1 MNSMILKNVLLSRH
15 VLAAVLGLGL
25 ALGSIGAMAHGGGRD
40 RDHHSRVERGTIRC
54 GGNYFARLVGT
65 SDQELHYVNYIFRN
79 RSAKGSISVD
89 RMVFYDATGTMI
101 YDSRI
106 SGFPAFSN
114 QVLGPGDQVLKP
126 NQTGQLDVST
136 FFSRFLDTWQ
146 RPMQLEV
153 SWSSRDGATP
163 LSMDLIR
170 LVQRVNPSTGSRGS
184 EVTRDSQDCDSF
196 DSDD

>member
-1 MNSMILKNVLLSRH
+1 MNSTVLKNVLSTRH
-15 VLAAVLGLGL
+15 VLATVLGLSL
-25 ALGSIGAMAHGGGRD
+25 ALGSIGAMAHRGGHGHD
-40 RDHHSRVERGTIRC
+40 PRVERGTIRC

-65 SDQELHYVNYIFRN
+65 PEQELHYVNYVFRN

-89 RMVFYDATGTMI
+89 RLVFFDAMGTMI

-114 QVLGPGDQVLKP
+114 QALGPGDQLLKP

-153 SWSSRDGATP
+153 SWSSRDGAMP

-170 LVQRVNPSTGSRGS
+170 LVQRVNPVTGARGA

-196 DSDD
+196 DGDD

>member
-1 MNSMILKNVLLSRH
+1 MTSTNLKQVLSPRNT
-15 VLAAVLGLGL
+15 LAAVLGLGL
-25 ALGSIGAMAHGGGRD
+25 FLGSFGAMAHAGGRD
-40 RDHHSRVERGTIRC
+40 HNSRVERGTIRC

-65 SDQELHYVNYIFRN
+65 PDQELHYVNYVFRN
-79 RSAKGSISVD
+79 RSSKGSISVD
-89 RMVFYDATGTMI
+89 RVVFYDATGTMI

-136 FFSRFLDTWQ
+136 FFSRFLEPWQ

-153 SWSSRDGATP
+153 TWSSRDGAVP
-163 LSMDLIR
+163 LSLDLIR
-170 LVQRVNPSTGSRGS
+170 LVQRVNPVTGARGS
-184 EVTRDSQDCDSF
+184 EVTRDSQDCDAIE
-196 DSDD
+196 SDD

>member
-1 MNSMILKNVLLSRH
+1 MNSMVIKNVLSSCNSL
-15 VLAAVLGLGL
+15 VAALGLGL
-25 ALGSIGAMAHGGGRD
+25 LLGSTGAMAHTGH
-40 RDHHSRVERGTIRC
+40 RDHGGRVERGTIRC

-65 SDQELHYVNYIFRN
+65 PDQELHYVNYIFRN
-79 RSAKGSISVD
+79 RGSKGSISVD
-89 RMVFYDATGTMI
+89 RVVFYDATGTMI

-136 FFSRFLDTWQ
+136 FFSRFLETWQ

-153 SWSSRDGATP
+153 TWSSRDGAVP
-163 LSMDLIR
+163 LSLDLIR
-170 LVQRVNPSTGSRGS
+170 LVQRVNPVSGARGS

-196 DSDD
+196 DIDD